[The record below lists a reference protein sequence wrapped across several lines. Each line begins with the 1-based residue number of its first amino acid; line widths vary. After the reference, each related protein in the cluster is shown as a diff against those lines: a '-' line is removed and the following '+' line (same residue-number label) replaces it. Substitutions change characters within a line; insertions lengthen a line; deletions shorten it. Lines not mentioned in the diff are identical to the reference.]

1 MIIHP
6 LFIEIAQVGILL
18 FVAPAFAGWVKMVK
32 CWFQGRT
39 APSLFQPY
47 RDIRKLFAKDV
58 TLAENASW
66 IFRFTPYLVFGVSV
80 MAGGIIPILSTD
92 LPLSATADVIALVAL
107 FAIARFFTALA
118 GMDIGT
124 AFGGMGSSR
133 EMTIASLAEPAM
145 LMAVFAVSLVSKS
158 TSLSQMA
165 FVISQG
171 HSMLR
176 PSLVFAL
183 MAFILIALAETGRVP
198 VDNPA
203 THLELTMI
211 HEAMILEYS
220 GRHLALIEWASM
232 MKLFLFTVLGI
243 ASFFPW
249 GIAQNDDLLSVFL
262 SLSRPR
268 CSSWGSSGS
277 GLVLIE
283 TGLAKM
289 RIFRITEFLGSAFLF
304 ATTRDAVVFHAG
316 IEDDENR
323 HGMSASSKVA
333 IGCLAA

>member
-1 MIIHP
+1 MNIHP
-6 LFIEIAQVGILL
+6 LIIEVLQVAVLL
-18 FVAPAFAGWVKMVK
+18 FVAPLFAGWVKMVK
-32 CWFQGRT
+32 CWFQGRSS
-39 APSLFQPY
+39 PSLFQPY
-47 RDIRKLFAKDV
+47 RDIRKLLSKDV

-80 MAGGIIPILSTD
+80 MAGGIIPILSAD

-145 LMAVFAVSLVSKS
+145 LMAVFAVSLVSHS
-158 TSLSQMA
+158 TSLSQMTQ
-165 FVISQG
+165 VISQG

-183 MAFILIALAETGRVP
+183 LAFILIALAETGRVP

-220 GRHLALIEWASM
+220 GRHLALIEWSGM
-232 MKLFLFTVLGI
+232 MKLFLFTALGI
-243 ASFFPW
+243 ASFFPG
-249 GIAQNDDLLSVFL
+249 GIAPDDDLLSVMAAVPIL
-262 SLSRPR
+262 LVKLAVV
-268 CSSWGSSGS
+268 GV
-277 GLVLIE
+277 GLVTIE

-304 ATTRDAVVFHAG
+304 ATL
-316 IEDDENR
+316 
-323 HGMSASSKVA
+323 GMLSYFM
-333 IGCLAA
+333 LE

>member
-1 MIIHP
+1 MNIHP
-6 LFIEIAQVGILL
+6 FLIEIAQIAVLL
-18 FVAPAFAGWVKMVK
+18 IVAPLFAGWVKMVK

-39 APSLFQPY
+39 APSILQPS
-47 RDIRKLFAKDV
+47 RDILKLFSKDV

-107 FAIARFFTALA
+107 FAIARFFAALA

-165 FVISQG
+165 FVVSQG
-171 HSMLR
+171 HSFLR

-183 MAFILIALAETGRVP
+183 LAFILIALAETGRVP

-220 GRHLALIEWASM
+220 GRHLALIEWSGM
-232 MKLFLFTVLGI
+232 MKLFLFVVLGI
-243 ASFFPW
+243 ASFFPR
-249 GIAQNDDLLSVFL
+249 GIALNDDVVLVSAALLVL
-262 SLSRPR
+262 LLKLAVA
-268 CSSWGSSGS
+268 GV
-277 GLVLIE
+277 GLVMVE

-289 RIFRITEFLGSAFLF
+289 RIFRVTEFLGSAFLF
-304 ATTRDAVVFHAG
+304 ATL
-316 IEDDENR
+316 
-323 HGMSASSKVA
+323 GMLSYFM
-333 IGCLAA
+333 LE